1 MGVWG
6 KRLRSG
12 ACGKPCQLIFRVN
25 MPLTATGATR
35 SVKTV
40 GIVRNWKA
48 GAAAE
53 PWTARSGKIPVTAR
67 SRLIIATAQQGKIA
81 EIAPSHMMRGVARL
95 ASSTTHLAVASN
107 MGTIHFEGERRPP
120 RIKSMKV
127 INWLVRRRRLVKT
140 RGMQQRKQAAKRAKQ
155 LRIRFTK
162 PIWHPVKLVKP
173 PRMQH
178 TRM

>member
-1 MGVWG
+1 
-6 KRLRSG
+6 
-12 ACGKPCQLIFRVN
+12 
-25 MPLTATGATR
+25 
-35 SVKTV
+35 
-40 GIVRNWKA
+40 
-48 GAAAE
+48 
-53 PWTARSGKIPVTAR
+53 
-67 SRLIIATAQQGKIA
+67 
-81 EIAPSHMMRGVARL
+81 MMRGVARP

-107 MGTIHFEGERRPP
+107 MGMIHFAKERRPP

-173 PRMQH
+173 PSQRGQAPRERLPEH
-178 TRM
+178 SPGKDRRDEG